1 MKQKYKTVAP
11 GVMASAGTPQQC
23 CRKAFQQVSRFRQ
36 GAQNY
41 KRLNDKG
48 CGYYKI
54 DLGPFWRL
62 LSRNKGRTWLV
73 LSHERYN
80 AAIRK

>member
-1 MKQKYKTVAP
+1 MVRRRNAVRRRYVRFA
-11 GVMASAGTPQQC
+11 
-23 CRKAFQQVSRFRQ
+23 VSGRGRVI
-36 GAQNY
+36 NT
-41 KRLNDKG
+41 RLDEKG

-62 LSRNKGRTWLV
+62 LSRNEGRTWLL

-80 AAIRK
+80 SAIRK